1 MSSLQQHDLK
11 TFTWT
16 DNPPQFQPAKLIET
30 SYGGHFYKTP
40 DGRKFPSPTT
50 ILSRLAPFEK
60 SPIYPLW
67 VNSLAKKAGVPPND
81 GIPIARYQSKI
92 AMMNGT
98 RTHSLIENYLKNTPT
113 TGIIPN
119 NPWAHLEK
127 IKPLLHNIDNIRA
140 CEIPLYSYSMRIA
153 GTADCIAEYNGK
165 LSLIDFKTSE
175 KKKERKS
182 EQMENYFLQ
191 ATSYAKMYEELTGQ
205 KVDQFAILVS
215 CNDGHVQ
222 EFLGRPADYGGL
234 WLQKLKQFESMG
246 GYNN

>member
-1 MSSLQQHDLK
+1 MSSLQQYNLK

-16 DNPPQFQPAKLIET
+16 DPPQFELGKLIET
-30 SYGGHFYKTP
+30 SYGHFYKTP

-50 ILSRLAPFEK
+50 ILSRLSPFEK
-60 SPIYPLW
+60 SPIYPKW
-67 VNSLAKKAGVPPND
+67 VNKLARIASVPTIE
-81 GIPIARYQSKI
+81 GKSIAKYVSKI
-92 AMMNGT
+92 AMGNGT
-98 RTHSLIENYLKNTPT
+98 TTHSLIEKYLHNTPE

-153 GTADCIAEYNGK
+153 GTADCIAEYNGE

-205 KVDQFAILVS
+205 KIEQFAILVS
-215 CNDGHVQ
+215 CNDGYVQ
-222 EFLGRPADYGGL
+222 EFLGNPADYGGL
-234 WLQKLKQFESMG
+234 WLQKLKQFEEIG
-246 GYNN
+246 GYSQ